1 MNIKNELKKFFSN
14 LKEKRNSFNV
24 KTLLYL
30 ILFSLGIVLF
40 LWLFQVIFLQFSY
53 EHYQIKEMNAI
64 VDKIENTS
72 LEELDNTLMTLAYQN
87 SVCIEFESN
96 FGTNSSYNTM
106 QVGCGLN
113 KNIKNINS
121 VKNKLKESSEKKNG
135 VKLVNPVSRTKAYLY
150 GIKSDYGYIFIYSTL
165 EDIDST
171 SLVLRSQLVYI
182 MFLVLIFACFVA
194 YFLSKKITKPIVGIT
209 NKAKEMGKGN
219 YDIVFQEN
227 GTLEIDELARTL
239 NVACKDMKK
248 IDELRRDL
256 LANVSHDL
264 KTPLTMIKAYAEMVR
279 DISYKDSEKRNRDL
293 NIIVEETDRLT
304 ILVNDLLELS
314 KLQASTAENIELE
327 EYDLVEEIKTI
338 LEKYDIIKETENY
351 NFILELPEKAIVKA
365 DKHKINQVIYN
376 LINNAVNYTGK
387 DKKVII
393 RVTDKNNKY
402 FVEIIDTGKGIKND
416 DLPYIWDKY
425 YKNDKNHQ
433 RNVVGTGIGLSIVR
447 NILEQHKFKY
457 GVTSKK
463 NKGTTF
469 YFEIDKC

>member
-1 MNIKNELKKFFSN
+1 MNTKNEIKNVFSK
-14 LKEKRNSFNV
+14 LKENSKSFNV

-30 ILFSLGIVLF
+30 ILFSLGIVVF

-53 EHYQIKEMNAI
+53 EHYQIKEMKSI
-64 VDKIENTS
+64 VKKIEDTS
-72 LEELDNTLMTLAYQN
+72 YEALDNTLLNLAYQN
-87 SVCIEFESN
+87 GVCIEFE
-96 FGTNSSYNTM
+96 TNYGNSLFYNTM
-106 QVGCGLN
+106 QVGCGLD
-113 KNIKNINS
+113 KNIRNVNS
-121 VKNKLKESSEKKNG
+121 IKNKLRDSKNNNG
-135 VKLVNPVSRTKAYLY
+135 IKLINPISRTKAYLY
-150 GIKSDYGYIFIYSTL
+150 SVKSDYGHIFIYSTL

-171 SLVLRSQLVYI
+171 SLVLKGQLVYI
-182 MFLVLIFACFVA
+182 MFLVLLFACFVA
-194 YFLSKKITKPIVGIT
+194 YFLSKKITKPILSMT
-209 NKAKEMGKGN
+209 KKAKEMGKGN
-219 YDIVFQEN
+219 YDIVFQET

-279 DISYKDSEKRNRDL
+279 DISYKDSEKRNKDL
-293 NIIVEETDRLT
+293 NVIIEETDRLT
-304 ILVNDLLELS
+304 VLVNDLLELS
-314 KLQASTAENIELE
+314 KLQSSIEEYLELE
-327 EYDLVEEIKTI
+327 EYDLVEEVKNI
-338 LEKYDIIKETENY
+338 LDKYDIIKETENY
-351 NFILELPEKAIVKA
+351 NFILELPEKAVVKA

-393 RVTDKNNKY
+393 RIEEKDKMYLVK
-402 FVEIIDTGKGIKND
+402 IIDTGKGIKNN

-457 GVTSKK
+457 GVISKK

-469 YFEIDKC
+469 YFEIDKF